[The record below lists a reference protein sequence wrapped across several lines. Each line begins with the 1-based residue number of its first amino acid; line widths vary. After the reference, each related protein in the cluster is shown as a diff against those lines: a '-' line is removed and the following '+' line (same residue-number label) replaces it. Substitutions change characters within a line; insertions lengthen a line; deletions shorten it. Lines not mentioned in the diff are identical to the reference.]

1 MPESSTRRVLI
12 TVRTYPVPARKNIEV
27 SCTAGV
33 TSDGNWIRLFPVP
46 YRLLDYDKRFAK
58 YQWIEVSV
66 TKAAQDL
73 RPESYKLNVDTIKI
87 CEQVDTSNGSWR
99 ERKKLLK
106 PLVRQSMC
114 QIRNERDTNNWPT
127 LGLFRPAKIDRL
139 IIEPDSAEWTPQQL
153 ANLDQTMLFQSSPS
167 EKLEKIPHKFKYQ
180 FRCSDQSCRGHT
192 MSCTDWEMAESYR
205 RWRDQYDEEWEI
217 ALREKY
223 EEELV
228 KKRDLHF
235 YVGTVHRHPTEW
247 IIVGLFYP
255 PRLAMVD
262 LFDG

>member
-1 MPESSTRRVLI
+1 MPEWSTKRVLV

-58 YQWIEVSV
+58 YQWVEASV
-66 TKAAQDL
+66 TKAAQDR

-87 CEQVDTSNGSWR
+87 GEQVDTSNGSWR
-99 ERKKLLK
+99 ERKRLLK
-106 PLVRQSMC
+106 PLMRESMC
-114 QIRNERDTNNWPT
+114 QIRKERDTNNWPT

-153 ANLDQTMLFQSSPS
+153 ANLDQTMLFQSGPS

-180 FRCSDQSCRGHT
+180 FRCSDQACKGHT

-205 RWRDQYDEEWEI
+205 RWRDEYDEEWEI

-228 KKRDLHF
+228 KKRDMHF

-255 PRLAMVD
+255 PRLAIVD